1 MTKLEILYEDDHYI
15 IVNKPSG
22 MLSIP
27 DRHNANIPSVTGILR
42 SMYPSIFIIHRL
54 DRDTSGII
62 CFAKDEETHRYT
74 SQLFEH
80 REVKKNYVGIVHGA
94 MIDESGTIEDAIME
108 HPYIKGKMLIHQKQG
123 KPSIT
128 KYDVLESFGLY
139 SFVKFDILT
148 GRTHQ
153 IRVHMQNHGH
163 PIVCDTMYGTPDPV
177 FISQLKKRFKLS
189 KDEEEEKPILSRLAL
204 HAFRLNF
211 IGVDGKE
218 IDIEA
223 PLPKDMNAM
232 LNQCRKWLKK

>member
-1 MTKLEILYEDDHYI
+1 MKLDLLYEDSHYI

-22 MLSIP
+22 LLSIP
-27 DRHNANIPSVTGILR
+27 DRHNAAIPSVLGLLR
-42 SMYPSIFIIHRL
+42 LQFPSVFTIHRL
-54 DRDTSGII
+54 DKDTSGIL
-62 CFAKDEETHRYT
+62 CFAKDEDTHRYT
-74 SQLFEH
+74 SQLFEK
-80 REVKKNYVGIVHGA
+80 REVKKNYIGIVHGC
-94 MIDESGTIEDAIME
+94 MQEESGVIEDAIME
-108 HPYIKGKMLIHQKQG
+108 HPVIKGKMIIHQKQG

-128 KYDVLESFGLY
+128 KYEVLESFGLY

-153 IRVHMQNHGH
+153 IRVHMQNYGH
-163 PIVCDTMYGTPDPV
+163 PIVCDVMYVKPDPV
-177 FISQLKKRFKLS
+177 FISQLKKKFKLS

-211 IGVDGKE
+211 IGPDGKE

-232 LNQCRKWLKK
+232 LNQCRKWMKK

>member
-1 MTKLEILYEDDHYI
+1 MKLDLLYEDSHYI

-22 MLSIP
+22 LLSIP
-27 DRHNANIPSVTGILR
+27 DRHNAAIPSVLGLLR
-42 SMYPSIFIIHRL
+42 LQFPSVFTIHRL
-54 DRDTSGII
+54 DKDTSGIL
-62 CFAKDEETHRYT
+62 CFAKDEDTHRYT
-74 SQLFEH
+74 SQLFEK
-80 REVKKNYVGIVHGA
+80 REVKKNYIGIVHGS
-94 MIDESGTIEDAIME
+94 MQEESGVIEDAIME
-108 HPYIKGKMLIHQKQG
+108 HPVIKGKMIIHQKQG

-128 KYDVLESFGLY
+128 KYEVIESFGLY

-153 IRVHMQNHGH
+153 IRVHMQNYGH
-163 PIVCDTMYGTPDPV
+163 PIVCDVMYGKPDPV
-177 FISQLKKRFKLS
+177 FISQLKKKFKLS

-211 IGVDGKE
+211 MGPDGKE